1 MSTIRRHG
9 VAFHLVPTPGES
21 LWLEVIRDSDGVV
34 LVSTEFDG
42 DDNLDEAVEEWFAD
56 IVTRTITDIEVK
68 VCRLCGNRRRPVQT
82 GDDRRVTR
90 EFLVEWDYDLCEP
103 CAIRF
108 VRINPW
114 VQTMLEG
121 RYFPDTDDCD
131 DW

>member
-21 LWLEVIRDSDGVV
+21 LWLEVIRESDGVV

-56 IVTRTITDIEVK
+56 IVTGTITEIEVK
-68 VCRLCGNRRRPVQT
+68 MCRLCGNRRRPIQME
-82 GDDRRVTR
+82 DQRLAR
-90 EFLVEWDYDLCEP
+90 EFLVEFDYDLCEP
-103 CAIRF
+103 CATRF
-108 VRINPW
+108 VRNNPW
-114 VQTMLEG
+114 IQTAVEERHFLNA
-121 RYFPDTDDCD
+121 DDRD